1 MLVVDTTPV
10 VDEDANQLNG
20 DADCGNLDKNHM
32 YLSCTNKQVNGLLL
46 GLEQVGKVPAV
57 AISKVWKSYHE
68 SKENN
73 KINLMKKK
81 TGKKPRKSKEKGRK
95 WYHEATKARG
105 KEAERDQEE

>member
-46 GLEQVGKVPAV
+46 RLEQVGKVPAV

-68 SKENN
+68 SKENK
-73 KINLMKKK
+73 KINLMEENRKKAEK
-81 TGKKPRKSKEKGRK
+81 VKRKRKKMIS
-95 WYHEATKARG
+95 
-105 KEAERDQEE
+105 